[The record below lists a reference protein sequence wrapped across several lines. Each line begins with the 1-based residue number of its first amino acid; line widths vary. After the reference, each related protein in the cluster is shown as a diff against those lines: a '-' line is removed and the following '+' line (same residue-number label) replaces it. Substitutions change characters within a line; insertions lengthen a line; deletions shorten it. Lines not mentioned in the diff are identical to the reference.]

1 MNDFDK
7 ALAAAREATTRYA
20 AESARVHGPQHLNH
34 YADRMAEANIDLFDA
49 LDAAR
54 GQAVAFRAPGA
65 QSWFPITEQKRLDEL
80 IATGHVFEFAYA
92 APPAAAV
99 PEGYGP
105 IPPEYPIPSPLDYT
119 RDAQRYMT
127 AKAHAEGWNKCRA
140 AMLAAANK
148 ENSRD

>member
-54 GQAVAFRAPGA
+54 GLPYGTVLGRTDGRSSGPLCRARF
-65 QSWFPITEQKRLDEL
+65 Q
-80 IATGHVFEFAYA
+80 
-92 APPAAAV
+92 
-99 PEGYGP
+99 PEGP
-105 IPPEYPIPSPLDYT
+105 
-119 RDAQRYMT
+119 R
-127 AKAHAEGWNKCRA
+127 
-140 AMLAAANK
+140 
-148 ENSRD
+148 